1 MRKMDVKSA
10 VIEDISGTNDAIKD
24 EYSAL
29 CTYFGDE
36 VEKQAYK
43 LTFVSEKVSSLEE
56 VQNISDHNFLSSAII
71 INFKDPSIGW
81 RSYLYIAFVTTPKIN
96 DHPEI
101 GTLPLLNN
109 YLHIYKRFKC
119 SVSVSDK
126 DNREYNLTGTFFC
139 QQNGITSVCAHASL
153 CMIINNMNLDVGII
167 SPEGINKIIGVDHR
181 TIKFHFPKENPML
194 GLNNVEIQTVLNGYG
209 LAFTFSNFFLNPNTE
224 YNDFIYKYIESKCP
238 VLLVFSTDS
247 MSRHVVPI
255 LGHTLNTDM
264 WRPEAEAAYSPISRL
279 DNYKPA
285 SAWVDHFIMHDDNF
299 GMYYCL
305 PVDAL
310 KRVTLPKYDPN
321 FRAHYALAIIPSGV
335 TTPAWEAEMASILIV
350 EDILDWR
357 NSIGVDLDIWTSR
370 LMSIPKNRIVRTF
383 LSTKE
388 AYGKHLEEED
398 FTGNRFSDDDK
409 TKLTEN
415 LPDRFWLSEIT
426 LPALYTANKT
436 KIIDVIYQCN
446 TPELTSQDGIFQRWV
461 QIRFPNVL
469 ITQKT
474 DGMVDVFPLEIDSH
488 YPLLRFES
496 VNESLD
502 W

>member
-10 VIEDISGTNDAIKD
+10 VIEDISGANDAIKD

-29 CTYFGDE
+29 CTYYDSIIE
-36 VEKQAYK
+36 QESYK
-43 LTFVSEKVSSLEE
+43 LTFISDKVSSLDEIQKIE
-56 VQNISDHNFLSSAII
+56 DHSFLASAII
-71 INFKDPSIGW
+71 INFKKASGEW
-81 RSYLYIAFVTTPKIN
+81 RSYLYSAFVTTPKIK
-96 DHPEI
+96 DHPDI
-101 GTLPLLNN
+101 DTLPLLNN
-109 YLHIYKRFKC
+109 YLHIYKSFKC
-119 SVSVSDK
+119 SVSISDK

-153 CMIINNMNLDVGII
+153 CMIINNMNLSVGLI
-167 SPEGINKIIGVDHR
+167 SPEGINKIIGVNHR
-181 TIKFHFPKENPML
+181 TVKFHFPEETPKL
-194 GLNNVEIQTVLNGYG
+194 GLSNAEIETVLNGFG
-209 LAFTFSNFFLNPNTE
+209 LAFTLSNFFHNPNTE

-247 MSRHVVPI
+247 SIRHVVPV

-279 DNYKPA
+279 ENYKPA

-310 KRVTLPKYDPN
+310 KRVTLPKHDPN

-335 TTPAWEAEMASILIV
+335 STPAWEAEMASILIL
-350 EDILDWR
+350 EDILAWR
-357 NSIGVDLDIWTSR
+357 NSIGVTLDIWTSR

-388 AYGKHLEEED
+388 AYSQHLEKED
-398 FTGNRFSDDDK
+398 FTGNKFSDEDK
-409 TKLTEN
+409 KRLLEN

-436 KIIDVIYQCN
+436 KIIDVVYQCDA
-446 TPELTSQDGIFQRWV
+446 PELKGQEDIFHRWV

-469 ITQKT
+469 IVQKM
-474 DGMVDVFPLEIDSH
+474 GGELDVFPLEIDSH

-496 VNESLD
+496 VHESLD